1 MHEMSLC
8 ESVIRILHREAER
21 HRFVSVKT
29 VWIEVGARSCV
40 APEAMDFCFKAVAKG
55 TLAEGARIEML
66 REWPVGW
73 CLDCGEAVAL
83 ADGSEDCPRCGSHAV
98 QICGSDTLRI
108 TNLEVE

>member
-21 HRFVSVKT
+21 HQFSSVRT
-29 VWIEVGARSCV
+29 VWIELGARSCV
-40 APEAMDFCFKAVAKG
+40 APEAMDFCFKVVAKG

-66 REWPVGW
+66 REPLSGW
-73 CLDCGEAVAL
+73 CLNCGEPVPAP
-83 ADGSEDCPRCGSHAV
+83 DGSDGCPRCGSHAV